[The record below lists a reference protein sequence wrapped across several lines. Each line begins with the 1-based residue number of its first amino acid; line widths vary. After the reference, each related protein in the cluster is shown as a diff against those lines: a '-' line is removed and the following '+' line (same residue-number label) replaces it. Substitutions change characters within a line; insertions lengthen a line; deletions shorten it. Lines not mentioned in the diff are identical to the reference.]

1 MYFMTRVLIN
11 GPISC
16 GNNNIRYSLLL
27 TSRIKHEAVLV
38 ISDMRIIIGLGS
50 FACLVITNL

>member
-16 GNNNIRYSLLL
+16 GNNNNSLLL

-38 ISDMRIIIGLGS
+38 ISDMRIIIGLGEDHLHALS
-50 FACLVITNL
+50 

>member
-16 GNNNIRYSLLL
+16 GNNNIRYS
-27 TSRIKHEAVLV
+27 KHEAVLV
-38 ISDMRIIIGLGS
+38 ISDMRIIIGLGEDHLHALS
-50 FACLVITNL
+50 

>member
-16 GNNNIRYSLLL
+16 GNNNICYSLLL
-27 TSRIKHEAVLV
+27 TSRIEHEAVLV
-38 ISDMRIIIGLGS
+38 ISDMRIIIGLGEDHLHALS
-50 FACLVITNL
+50 

>member
-38 ISDMRIIIGLGS
+38 ISDMRIIIRLGEDHLHALS
-50 FACLVITNL
+50 